1 MYWENEFKII
11 YIGCCEENLLIIINF
26 LEYGRGR
33 LEIN

>member
-1 MYWENEFKII
+1 MECLS